1 MYSMDDD
8 IDSQVEEFDSTS
20 SSSSSSS
27 CESSSGGEGES
38 SCDAGE
44 SEVNESQED
53 EGQPPNSKSYSSL
66 VAGKRRKRY
75 RKKKVPGL
83 RKKLRTHLDSIDEL
97 NPEALNAQSAELE
110 RIRRL
115 RLQQSVLGVSEH
127 STNSNSTQNQN
138 TGFLNKSQSQP
149 STTTSGAGESALN
162 RESSSPELVVIQ
174 VEKLEEDRNAE
185 IDAIVIDSE
194 SDSDS
199 TKKNVP
205 TTMTHSKTEIRPQSS
220 ANGTKQQTKVLHNK
234 YDVYDPRS
242 DGRILVNV
250 GHPPGE
256 EDIFLA
262 PQIARV
268 VKPHQVLY
276 L

>member
-1 MYSMDDD
+1 MDDD

-27 CESSSGGEGES
+27 SDSSSGGEGES

-53 EGQPPNSKSYSSL
+53 DVHNLSSSKGCSSL

-75 RKKKVPGL
+75 RKRKVTGL
-83 RKKLRTHLDSIDEL
+83 RKKLRTHLDSVDEL
-97 NPEALNAQSAELE
+97 NPEALNAQTAELE

-115 RLQQSVLGVSEH
+115 RLQQSVVGVSEH
-127 STNSNSTQNQN
+127 GISSGTHSKNM
-138 TGFLNKSQSQP
+138 GYLSQSQTEP
-149 STTTSGAGESALN
+149 AVSRVSGGALN
-162 RESSSPELVVIQ
+162 RESSSPELVMVD
-174 VEKLEEDRNAE
+174 VSHAAKMERDRKAD

-199 TKKNVP
+199 SKKNVSAVR
-205 TTMTHSKTEIRPQSS
+205 SKVETRPQSS
-220 ANGTKQQTKVLHNK
+220 SGGKKKTEILHSK
-234 YDVYDPRS
+234 YDLYEPRP

-256 EDIFLA
+256 DDIFLA
-262 PQIARV
+262 PQIAQV
-268 VKPHQVLY
+268 VKPHQV
-276 L
+276 